1 MKFALNKNNNAPI
14 EVIFFDKNKKLLCS
28 AIQTKK
34 LLEKTL
40 EHQATEKT
48 KLLCTFYEEKQY
60 LLAATEKLEQTHDFL
75 KLGGKIGKKILSKD
89 AKNVNIIIPNKQK
102 RWSPMNLQTLLEGIL
117 LGSYQYKKF
126 LSKTKNNP
134 PKQIYLTRALSTGAL
149 SDFKES
155 ELKKIAEK
163 SEIIASACGF
173 ARDCANDPGNFF
185 YPESF
190 LKEAQKIAKEGKI
203 KTTFLDKKKLK
214 KEKMNC
220 ILGVS
225 QGSSK
230 DPYLVIMEYKCS
242 QKNKDTVLLVGK
254 GLTFD
259 CGGISIKPSLNMEEM
274 KFDMC
279 GGAAVLGAMKAIG
292 KIQPD
297 VNVTALIPTSEN
309 LVNGSALKPGDIIT
323 AYNGKTIEVANT
335 DAEGR
340 LILADALA
348 YGAKKFKPT
357 AIIDLATLT
366 GACVIALG
374 KHNCGL
380 MSDNDSLAEQLKKYG
395 KITGDKVWRLPID
408 EEYQTQIKG
417 TYSDLKNIG
426 GREGGAITAG
436 MFLKNFTAKIPW
448 AHLDIAGTAWDGKQD
463 YHTEGATGFGVR
475 LLVYLLENW
484 KNLSIN

>member
-1 MKFALNKNNNAPI
+1 MKFTINKKNSASI
-14 EVIFFDKNKKLLCS
+14 EVIFFDENKKLFCPV
-28 AIQTKK
+28 AMPIKE
-34 LLEKTL
+34 LLETTL
-40 EHQATEKT
+40 KHQVTEKT
-48 KLLCTFYEEKQY
+48 KLFHTFYKEKQY
-60 LLAATEKLEQTHDFL
+60 LLANTEKIKKAPDFL

-89 AKNVNIIIPNKQK
+89 SKNVNIILPDKLEPLC
-102 RWSPMNLQTLLEGIL
+102 PMNLQSLLEGIL
-117 LGSYQYKKF
+117 LGCYRYNKF
-126 LSKTKNNP
+126 LTKAESNP
-134 PKQIYLTRALSTGAL
+134 PKQIYLTSSLSSSL
-149 SDFKES
+149 FNSKELD
-155 ELKKIAEK
+155 LKKIAEK
-163 SEIIASACGF
+163 SEIIASACNF
-173 ARDCANDPGNFF
+173 ARNCANDPGNFF

-190 LKEAQKIAKEGKI
+190 LKEAKKIAKEGKI

-220 ILGVS
+220 ILEVS

-230 DPYLVIMEYKCS
+230 DPYLVIMQYKCS

-292 KIQPD
+292 KIQPN
-297 VNVTALIPTSEN
+297 VNVTALIPASEN

-348 YGAKKFKPT
+348 YGAKNFKPN

-380 MSDNDSLAEQLKKYG
+380 MSDNDSLAEQLNNYG

-417 TYSDLKNIG
+417 IYSDLNNIG
-426 GREGGAITAG
+426 GRDGART
-436 MFLKNFTAKIPW
+436 KK
-448 AHLDIAGTAWDGKQD
+448 
-463 YHTEGATGFGVR
+463 
-475 LLVYLLENW
+475 W
-484 KNLSIN
+484 KFYCK

>member
-1 MKFALNKNNNAPI
+1 MKFLLNKNNNSPI
-14 EVIFFDKNKKLLCS
+14 EIIFFDKNRKLLCS
-28 AIQTKK
+28 KMQTKEF
-34 LLEKTL
+34 LEETL
-40 EHQATEKT
+40 THQTTEKT
-48 KLLCTFYEEKQY
+48 KIFHTFYKEKKY
-60 LLAATEKLEQTHDFL
+60 LLAATEKIETTPDFL

-89 AKNVNIIIPNKQK
+89 AKDVSIIIPNKAK
-102 RWSPMNLQTLLEGIL
+102 NFSLINLQALLEGIL
-117 LGSYQYKKF
+117 LGCYRYKKF
-126 LSKTKNNP
+126 LSKEGDSP
-134 PKQIYLTRALSTGAL
+134 PRQIYLTNSLSN
-149 SDFKES
+149 FKES
-155 ELKKIAEK
+155 EFEKIMEK
-163 SEIIASACGF
+163 ATIIASSCNF

-185 YPESF
+185 DPESF
-190 LKEAQKIAKEGKI
+190 LKEAQKIARESKI

-220 ILGVS
+220 ILAVS

-230 DPYLVIMEYKCS
+230 DPYLIMMEYKTS

-254 GLTFD
+254 GITFD

-292 KIQPD
+292 KIQPN
-297 VNVTALIPTSEN
+297 VNVTALIPASEN

-348 YGAKKFKPT
+348 YGSKNFKPN

-380 MSDNDSLAEQLKKYG
+380 MSDNNFLAEQLENYG
-395 KITGDKVWRLPID
+395 KITDDKVWRLPLD
-408 EEYQTQIKG
+408 EEYQEQING

-426 GREGGAITAG
+426 GRDGGTITAG
-436 MFLKNFTAKIPW
+436 IFLKNFTNKIAW
-448 AHLDIAGTAWDGKQD
+448 AHLDIAGTAWSGTKD
-463 YHTEGATGFGVR
+463 YHTKGATGFGVR

-484 KNLSIN
+484 KSL